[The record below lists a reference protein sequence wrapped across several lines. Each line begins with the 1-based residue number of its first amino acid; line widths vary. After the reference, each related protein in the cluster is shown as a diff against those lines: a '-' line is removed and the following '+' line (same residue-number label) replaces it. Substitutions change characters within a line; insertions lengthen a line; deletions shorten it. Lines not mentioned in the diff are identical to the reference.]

1 MIKIHQKNNPIIEL
15 DNRHTK
21 SIILWQTN
29 ENAESIVIDRER
41 ISDLIELLKNEIH
54 YENNSNENKTRV
66 S

>member
-1 MIKIHQKNNPIIEL
+1 MIKIHQKNNPIIEF